1 MNITFRAL
9 HPLFAAEVSGADL
22 RHVHDAP
29 TLARI
34 RAGMDRYA
42 VLVFPDQPFTDD
54 EHLAFARRLD
64 GALHTRTG
72 SRVLGKNR
80 LGDEALSDI
89 SNLDEAGEIMKSDS
103 RRRLYALGNRLWHT
117 DASFQDPAGRYS
129 MLSAKVVPPIG
140 ADTEFAD
147 TRAAYDAL
155 SAGMKARLE
164 GLHVHHSIAHSR
176 QTLGFE
182 FSAEEQEAL
191 RGAVHP
197 LVRTIPGSG
206 RRSLYVA
213 SHASRIIDWPVPE
226 GRLLLH
232 DLMEHATR
240 PEFVYRHVWRVGD
253 LVIWDNRA
261 TMHRARPFDDARYRR
276 ELRRVTT
283 LDLPSPALV
292 AGGS

>member
-1 MNITFRAL
+1 MNLTFRKL
-9 HPLFAAEVSGADL
+9 HPHFVAEVSPLDL
-22 RHVHDAP
+22 RCVHDAP

-34 RAGMDRYA
+34 RAGMDEYA
-42 VLVFPDQPFTDD
+42 VLVFHDQPFTDD
-54 EHLAFARRLD
+54 EQLAFARRFD
-64 GALHTRTG
+64 GELHTRTG

-89 SNLDEAGEIMKSDS
+89 SNLDESGEIMKSDS
-103 RRRLYALGNRLWHT
+103 RRRMYALGNRLWHT

-129 MLSAKVVPPIG
+129 MLCAKVVPPVG

-147 TRAAYDAL
+147 MRAAYDAL
-155 SAGMKARLE
+155 PAEMKARIE
-164 GLHVHHSIAHSR
+164 GLRVHHSIAHSR

-182 FSAEEQEAL
+182 FSAEEHDAL
-191 RGAVHP
+191 PGAVHP

-206 RRSLYVA
+206 RKSLYVA

-240 PEFVYRHVWRVGD
+240 PEFVYRHAWRVGD

-261 TMHRARPFDDARYRR
+261 TMHRARPFDDTRYRR

-283 LDLPSPALV
+283 LDLESPALV